1 MDEFPNLK
9 CGLCGTPL
17 RHNSEYGEYCPNT
30 NCKNAPIIE
39 DELITDSKQLFSEES
54 LKSLRGVPTHK
65 IIFGT
70 ESKGRVVAEIPI
82 NVHRKDA
89 ENIVKELVDILKYGK
104 EYARSVGL
112 DVQGRG
118 EKSDG

>member
-17 RHNSEYGEYCPNT
+17 RHNSEYGEYCPNM

-39 DELITDSKQLFSEES
+39 DELITNSKQLFSEES